1 MSSRIRVPE
10 NVPGDFYVEEG
21 CCTRCEVPAVEAP
34 EHFAYSEDSCY
45 VCRQPHTPDEVVRMV
60 NAIQVQELNCI
71 RYGGR
76 QRDVQIRLV
85 AIGAAE
91 YCDDLLPDLAVPSPK
106 RSVPVKKFWA
116 TALWRRIRG

>member
-1 MSSRIRVPE
+1 MSSRTRVPE

-21 CCTRCEVPAVEAP
+21 CCTRCDVPAVEAP

-45 VCRQPHTPDEVVRMV
+45 VCRQPQTPDEVARMV

-76 QRDVQIRLV
+76 QRDVQIRLFAV
-85 AIGAAE
+85 GAAE
-91 YCDDLLPDLAVPSPK
+91 YCDDLLPELTVTSSRKSGPANK
-106 RSVPVKKFWA
+106 LWA
-116 TALWRRIRG
+116 TLWRRIRG